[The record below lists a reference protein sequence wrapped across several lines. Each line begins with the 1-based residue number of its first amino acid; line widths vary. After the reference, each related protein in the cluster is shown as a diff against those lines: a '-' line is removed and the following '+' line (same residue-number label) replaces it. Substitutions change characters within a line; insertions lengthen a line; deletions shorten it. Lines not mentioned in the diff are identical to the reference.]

1 MRVRTGG
8 SHSHAKFQFFQSKKP
23 TSVVESYKATYGH
36 PQRTWNPVKSIGP
49 LASLSNKQ
57 RDGLSVAEVLKRDVQ

>member
-1 MRVRTGG
+1 
-8 SHSHAKFQFFQSKKP
+8 
-23 TSVVESYKATYGH
+23 VVESYKATYGH